1 MEPIVTLEDLQ
12 QQPQPVTMLFK
23 LCQKRVKQVDIKY
36 WRTGAKSV
44 ATVYVDGK
52 FIASGSS
59 EKKGTAKLNAA
70 RQALHK
76 LSESMPTNFGRLDF
90 SFGLNKSF
98 EIDGAKH
105 KLHELC
111 GKKKW
116 PKPIYRYE
124 LLYYEQ

>member
-36 WRTGAKSV
+36 RRTEAKNV

-59 EKKGTAKLNAA
+59 EKKETAKLNAA
-70 RQALHK
+70 RQALLK
-76 LSESMPTNFGRLDF
+76 LSESMPTKIGR
-90 SFGLNKSF
+90 
-98 EIDGAKH
+98 AH
-105 KLHELC
+105 V
-111 GKKKW
+111 
-116 PKPIYRYE
+116 
-124 LLYYEQ
+124 